1 MFTWGWPQC
10 HRSGCP
16 ATVCR
21 SIAYAS
27 GWCSGDSTDTLWHGG
42 LSDCHWRTANQRP
55 SRSSMWSKNGSW
67 RSSNKFG
74 VCKNN
79 WSKGIKFKLV
89 SSSLPCGQFLGE
101 TLLKRLCGRLVS
113 WCSAFLLFQRD
124 PVPKELIH
132 NFTFSKSFLFFLFPH
147 LVTKNTNFNWMG
159 MACCLDVIVWWSS

>member
-1 MFTWGWPQC
+1 MCTWGWPQC

-27 GWCSGDSTDTLWHGG
+27 GWCSSDSTDTFWHSG

-55 SRSSMWSKNGSW
+55 SRFSMWSKNGSW

-101 TLLKRLCGRLVS
+101 TLLKRLVGG
-113 WCSAFLLFQRD
+113 LFPD
-124 PVPKELIH
+124 AV
-132 NFTFSKSFLFFLFPH
+132 LFFCFKEIQSPKNWYTILHFQSPFYFFYFPI
-147 LVTKNTNFNWMG
+147 LWQKTLNFNWMG
-159 MACCLDVIVWWSS
+159 MACCLDMIVWWSS